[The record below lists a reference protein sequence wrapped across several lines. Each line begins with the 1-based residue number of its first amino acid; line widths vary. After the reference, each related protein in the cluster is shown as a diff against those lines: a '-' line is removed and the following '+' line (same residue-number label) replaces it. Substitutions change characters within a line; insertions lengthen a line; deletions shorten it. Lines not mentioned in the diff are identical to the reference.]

1 VTDAPYSDFRQL
13 GVPVIDADA
22 HVQEPPTLWQERVP
36 ARWRDRAPRVERRDE
51 GDWWV
56 FDDGKASQPL
66 GWTAAAGRS
75 FVAYQRAGVRHEE
88 LRPGMFGPKAR
99 LADLDA
105 DGIAAQVLYPSVT
118 LSGARTYTDEPELQR
133 LCVRAYNEWITE
145 FCAAGEGRLVP
156 QGIIPTTGLDDAV
169 AELEWVLD
177 HGHRGVIVSRFP
189 NGGLDV
195 SPEDD
200 RFFGRAEEAGVPV
213 AVHIGSFLRAN
224 PDMKPRRF
232 DDLAYLGDAGASKAG
247 GHTLPV
253 ACDLLFSGLC
263 ERFPALKIL
272 LVESNIGWIPT
283 LLEQCDDMF
292 LRYRWFTGAVTKM
305 RLMPSELFHRN
316 FWATF
321 MVDTVGLELRHRLN
335 LDHVMWSTD
344 YPHTGTDWPN
354 SRITMDRQFRGLP
367 LADVRKLVHHNA
379 AALYRI

>member
-1 VTDAPYSDFRQL
+1 VTEVLYSDFRQL
-13 GVPVIDADA
+13 PVPVIDADA

-66 GWTAAAGRS
+66 GLTAAAGRS

-88 LRPGMFGPKAR
+88 LRPAMFEPKAR

-105 DGIAAQVLYPSVT
+105 DGIAVQVLYPSVT

-156 QGIIPTTGLDDAV
+156 QGIIPTTGIDDAL
-169 AELEWVLD
+169 AELDWVLD
-177 HGHRGVIVSRFP
+177 HGHRGVIISRFP

-200 RFFGRAEEAGVPV
+200 RFFGRVEEAGIPV

-224 PDMKPRRF
+224 PDMKPRRW

-253 ACDLLFSGLC
+253 ACDFLFSGLC

-292 LRYRWFTGAVTKM
+292 LRYRWFTGAVAKM

-354 SRITMDRQFRGLP
+354 SRTTMDRQFRGLP
-367 LADVRKLVHHNA
+367 MADVRRLVHDNA
-379 AALYRI
+379 AALYGI